1 MSVAGTTWL
10 RSGTRRRGS
19 GSERRAACQAKW
31 RSSRCRGWTKD
42 RRISSECVPRTTR
55 AAGQRWRRR
64 LKPRRTTRSVI
75 STPRVFY
82 LSPSLLRCRACVG
95 VVYWRS
101 VITGITCQE
110 VKNPF
115 GCIFLQLLVFVYC
128 HVRRI
133 CNVFV
138 NTDLCSVVDEL
149 NSLSK

>member
-1 MSVAGTTWL
+1 MSVAGTTWS

-42 RRISSECVPRTTR
+42 RRISCECVPRTIR

-64 LKPRRTTRSVI
+64 LKPRPRTRSVI

-115 GCIFLQLLVFVYC
+115 GCTFFTTFGFRLLSCSTYLQCICKYWLMFC
-128 HVRRI
+128 CRRI
-133 CNVFV
+133 KFI
-138 NTDLCSVVDEL
+138 
-149 NSLSK
+149 K

>member
-1 MSVAGTTWL
+1 MSVAGTTWS

-42 RRISSECVPRTTR
+42 RRISSECVPRTIR
-55 AAGQRWRRR
+55 AAVQRWRRR
-64 LKPRRTTRSVI
+64 LKPRPRTRSVI

-82 LSPSLLRCRACVG
+82 LSPSRLRCRACVD

-110 VKNPF
+110 VKIPF
-115 GCIFLQLLVFVYC
+115 GCTFYNFWLSFTVMFDVFAVYLK
-128 HVRRI
+128 I
-133 CNVFV
+133 LTF
-138 NTDLCSVVDEL
+138 SVVDEL